1 MRPPNTL
8 VAEAIRKDV
17 LRGELAPGTPLIQ
30 ENLSARYGVSRI
42 PIREALVRLE
52 ADGFARQEGKR
63 GLVVAPLSADEAEDL
78 WMMRARLE
86 PLALEMAFPFL
97 TKRVLGE
104 AEDLIDEAEQHGTDP
119 AELSRVNWLFHR
131 TLYGE
136 GNRRRL
142 LATLESLHLQADR
155 YMRFQ
160 YDVMNHSPSSRGEHM
175 AILNALRAGDLEGAC
190 QGLVKHIEEAGR
202 QLVSTLQSSAVRGPG
217 EGSIEA

>member
-8 VAEAIRKDV
+8 VAEAIREDV

-63 GLVVAPLSADEAEDL
+63 GLVVAPLCAEEAEDL

-86 PLALEMAFPFL
+86 PLALEMAFPFI

-104 AEDLIDEAEQHGTDP
+104 AEDLIDEAERQGTDP
-119 AELSRVNWLFHR
+119 AGLSRVNWLFHR
-131 TLYGE
+131 TLYE
-136 GNRRRL
+136 QGNRQRL
-142 LATLESLHLQADR
+142 LVTLESLHLQADR

-160 YDVMNHSPSSRGEHM
+160 YDVMHHSPDSRGEHM
-175 AILNALRAGDLEGAC
+175 AILDALRIRDLERAC
-190 QGLVKHIEEAGR
+190 AGLVRHIEEAGR
-202 QLVSTLQSSAVRGPG
+202 ELVKTLRASPASDCGRESV
-217 EGSIEA
+217 ES